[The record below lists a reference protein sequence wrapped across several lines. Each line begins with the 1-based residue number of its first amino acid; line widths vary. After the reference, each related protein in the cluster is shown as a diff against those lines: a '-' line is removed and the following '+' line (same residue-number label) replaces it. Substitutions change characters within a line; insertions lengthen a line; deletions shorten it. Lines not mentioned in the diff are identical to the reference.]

1 METVSYTSEVLDHL
15 GIVAGIC
22 REIGLVE
29 QIDQQVPKRS
39 GPISVGQAVQAM
51 VINAL
56 GFVSRPLYL
65 SPEFFQN
72 KPVDLLVGE
81 EVEAEQLDDNC
92 LGRTL
97 DKLFE
102 AGITE
107 VFASVAAHALHV
119 FGIEVRQAH
128 LDSTSFSLHGEYVVL
143 EEEAPAGDGE
153 VEDPHPIR
161 ITHGYSRDQR
171 PDLKQAM
178 LGLICANASNLPV
191 WLAAL
196 DGNQSDHKHFPKM
209 VDAYIQQLGDEA
221 ETPLL
226 VADSALYNQKELPA
240 LSDVANWITRVP
252 GTLAAVQ
259 ELYTAIHPDEMHIID
274 EETRCA
280 ELGSYYGGV
289 KQRWLLVLHEPSQ
302 QRQQATLARRIAKER
317 DKAERALWHLS
328 NREFDCEDAI
338 HKALA
343 PLERDWKYHRAEFEI
358 TREQRYTRRG
368 RPTPD
373 AQREVWRLTG
383 QVVEDETRI
392 AEAQAGLGKYV
403 IATNQLDAEK
413 LPIIEWLNTYKAQS
427 TTVERG
433 FRFLKDP
440 LFFAHS
446 LFLKKPSRIMALL
459 MIMGLSLLV
468 YSLAELHL
476 RAQLAARD
484 ESIPDQKGKP
494 TQTPTMRRVFQIF
507 EGIHVLTIQGEEVR
521 ERIIIN
527 LTDLH
532 WQILRL
538 FNPPVQQIYRLGAG
552 P

>member
-1 METVSYTSEVLDHL
+1 MEATSYTTEVLDHL
-15 GIVAGIC
+15 GIVAGVC
-22 REIGLVE
+22 HEIGLIE
-29 QIDQQVPKRS
+29 QIDRLVPKRS

-72 KPVDLLVGE
+72 KPVDLLIGE
-81 EVEAEQLDDNC
+81 AIEAEQLNSFS
-92 LGRTL
+92 LGRAL

-107 VFASVAAHALHV
+107 VFVAVAAHALGV
-119 FGIEVRQAH
+119 FGIQVRQTH
-128 LDSTSFSLHGEYVVL
+128 LDTTSISLHGEYEV
-143 EEEAPAGDGE
+143 ADGD
-153 VEDPHPIR
+153 DPDEPQAIQ
-161 ITHGYSRDQR
+161 ITHGYSRDHR

-178 LGLICANASNLPV
+178 LSLICANASSLPI

-196 DGNQSDHKHFPKM
+196 DGNQSDHKHFPQA
-209 VDAYIQQLGDEA
+209 VDAYIQQLKGEA

-226 VADSALYNQKELPA
+226 VADSALYNQKELA
-240 LSDVANWITRVP
+240 AMSEATDWITRVP
-252 GTLAAVQ
+252 GTLSAVQ
-259 ELYTAIHPDEMHIID
+259 ELYLAIDPEDMLIID
-274 EETRCA
+274 EKTRCA

-289 KQRWLLVLHEPSQ
+289 KQRWLLVLHEPTQ
-302 QRQQATLARRIAKER
+302 QRQQATLERRIGKER
-317 DKAERALWHLS
+317 DQAQRALWHLS

-343 PLERDWKYHRAEFEI
+343 PLARDSKYHRAEIEI
-358 TREQRYTRRG
+358 TAEQRYTRRG

-373 AQREVWRLTG
+373 AQREVWRFTG
-383 QVVEDETRI
+383 QVVEDEARI
-392 AEAQAGLGKYV
+392 AAAQAGHGKYV

-413 LPIIEWLNTYKAQS
+413 LPIETWLNTYKAQS
-427 TTVERG
+427 TSVERG

-476 RAQLAARD
+476 RAQLAERD

-494 TQTPTMRRVFQIF
+494 TQTPTMRRVFQMF
-507 EGIHVLTIQGEEVR
+507 EGIHVLTIQRGTVR
-521 ERIIIN
+521 ERMIIN

-538 FNPPVQQIYRLGAG
+538 FNPPVQRIYQLGLS